1 VLLKAVKELDEAAFD
16 PGESLPDGRDRFAV
30 DLELDRARQ
39 DIKQKLL
46 VMLRKSCPASLR
58 CHVKVSGRR
67 RCFINLIEKGI
78 APHLDGARPDAEE
91 HDPVLALVVHFSD
104 DPGDKTPVT
113 VNLPSIGAS
122 FDILP
127 GQAYCFPGSY
137 IRHGT
142 EYSAKPGVRRYS
154 CAFHM
159 EMKRSSGGVYMNEIF
174 DDYYY

>member
-1 VLLKAVKELDEAAFD
+1 M
-16 PGESLPDGRDRFAV
+16 DRTHN
-30 DLELDRARQ
+30 

-46 VMLRKSCPASLR
+46 VILRKSCPASLI

-67 RCFINLIEKGI
+67 RRFINLIEKGI
-78 APHLDGARPDAEE
+78 APRLDGARPDSEE
-91 HDPVLALVVHFSD
+91 HDPVLALAVHFSD
-104 DPGDKTPVT
+104 DPGDKTPAT
-113 VNLPSIGAS
+113 VNLPSLGAS

-137 IRHGT
+137 IRRGT
-142 EYSAKPGVRRYS
+142 ECSAKPGARRYS

-159 EMKRSSGGVYMNEIF
+159 EMKRSAGGANMNEIF